1 MKNFNYYAPTQVA
14 FGRNTESQVAE
25 LVKKYGGSKVLIHY
39 GGQSA
44 IRSGLLAKV
53 EQILT
58 EAGIAYVKLGG
69 VKPNPRLSLV
79 RKGIELCKEENVDFL
94 LAVGGG
100 SVIDSCKAISSGRF
114 YQGDVWTLYEHKDH
128 ATQYLPIGC
137 ILTIPAA
144 GSEMSNG
151 SVITN
156 DEVESWLKKDYCV
169 DEFRCKFAIMNPEL
183 TFTLPA
189 WQTACGITDMM
200 MHTMER
206 YFTQGDSLEIT
217 DSIAEGLLR
226 TVMAQALILRDDPK
240 NYDARA
246 EVMWAGSLSHN
257 GLTGCGHSESDF
269 ASHRLEH
276 ELGGMFDVA
285 HGAGL
290 AAIWGSWARYVY
302 KNCLPRFVR
311 FAHNV
316 MGVASDLS
324 DEEAALRGIE
334 LMENF
339 FRSIHM
345 PTSLS
350 ELGVHPT
357 DAQLHELAQKCKIAC
372 GGLLGSAKRLDE
384 ADMFAIYEMANH

>member
-1 MKNFNYYAPTQVA
+1 MENFTLHTPTKIY
-14 FGRNTESQVAE
+14 FGRGRTDETGAIVRGTGAGKV
-25 LVKKYGGSKVLIHY
+25 LVCYGG
-39 GGQSA
+39 GSA
-44 IRSGLLAKV
+44 VRTGLLARI
-53 EQILT
+53 ERSLT
-58 EAGIAYVKLGG
+58 GAGVDYAVLGG
-69 VKPNPRLSLV
+69 VRPNPTAEFSACTARFA
-79 RKGIELCKEENVDFL
+79 RENGCDML

-100 SVIDSCKAISSGRF
+100 SVIDSVKM
-114 YQGDVWTLYEHKDH
+114 
-128 ATQYLPIGC
+128 
-137 ILTIPAA
+137 AA
-144 GSEMSNG
+144 
-151 SVITN
+151 
-156 DEVESWLKKDYCV
+156 YCV
-169 DEFRCKFAIMNPEL
+169 DTGFEPWDITMKRVVPTGRVPVGVVLTIAATGSETSDSAVLTHEGLKRGFSSDLNRPDFAVMDPEL

-189 WQTACGITDMM
+189 YQTACGTVDIM

-226 TVMAQALILRDDPK
+226 TVMAQAVILRDDPK

-290 AAIWGSWARYVY
+290 AAVWGSWARYVY

-311 FAHNV
+311 FARNV
-316 MGVASDLS
+316 MGVEAGLS
-324 DEEAALRGIE
+324 DEETALRGIE
-334 LMENF
+334 NMEDF

-357 DAQLHELAQKCKIAC
+357 EAQLCELARKCKIAV
-372 GGLLGSAKRLDE
+372 GGLLGSARRLDE
-384 ADMFAIYEMANH
+384 SDMLAIYKMANH

>member
-1 MKNFNYYAPTQVA
+1 MSNFEFYTPTHVY
-14 FGRNTESQVAE
+14 FGRDTQRQVGD
-25 LVKKYGGSKVLIHY
+25 LVRAQGCKKVLVHF

-44 IRSGLLAKV
+44 RRSGLLD
-53 EQILT
+53 QI
-58 EAGIAYVKLGG
+58 EASLDAAGVAHVQLGG
-69 VKPNPRLSLV
+69 VGPNPHLSLV
-79 RKGIELCKEENVDFL
+79 YQGIDLCKKEGVDFI

-100 SVIDSCKAISSGRF
+100 SVIDSAKAIG
-114 YQGDVWTLYEHKDH
+114 YGLCMDGDVWDLYDH
-128 ATQYLPIGC
+128 TRRAEGCTPIGVV
-137 ILTIPAA
+137 LTIAA
-144 GSEMSNG
+144 SGSEMSNS
-151 SVITN
+151 SVITKEEGGIKRGYN
-156 DEVESWLKKDYCV
+156 DEIC
-169 DEFRCKFAIMNPEL
+169 RPKFAIMNPEL
-183 TFTLPA
+183 TMTLPDY
-189 WQTACGITDMM
+189 QTACGCTDIL

-226 TVMAQALILRDDPK
+226 TVMAQAVILRDDPK

-257 GLTGCGHSESDF
+257 GLTGCGHRESDF

-290 AAIWGSWARYVY
+290 AAVWGSWARYVY

-311 FAHNV
+311 FARNV
-316 MGVASDLS
+316 MGVEAGLS
-324 DEEAALRGIE
+324 DEETALRGIE
-334 LMENF
+334 NMEDF

-357 DAQLHELAQKCKIAC
+357 EAQLCELARKCKIAV
-372 GGLLGSAKRLDE
+372 GGLLGSARRLDE
-384 ADMFAIYEMANH
+384 SDMLAIYKMANH

>member
-25 LVKKYGGSKVLIHY
+25 LVKKHGGSKVLIHY

-206 YFTQGDSLEIT
+206 YFSKDDDMETT
-217 DSIAEGLLR
+217 DAIAEAILR
-226 TVMAQALILRDDPK
+226 TCMKEGPLALANPTD
-240 NYDARA
+240 YTCRA
-246 EVMWAGSLSHN
+246 NIMWAGTLAHTD
-257 GLTGCGHSESDF
+257 LTGCGTTGDWATHNI
-269 ASHRLEH
+269 EH
-276 ELGGMFDVA
+276 ELSGLFDVS

-290 AAIWGSWARYVY
+290 AAVWGSWARYTR
-302 KNCLPRFVR
+302 NENLPRFAR

-316 MGVASDLS
+316 MGIDTTNMSDMEAS
-324 DEEAALRGIE
+324 ETGIKA
-334 LMENF
+334 MEQF
-339 FRSIHM
+339 FRSIGM
-345 PTSLS
+345 PTDIHTLV
-350 ELGVHPT
+350 GKDIT
-357 DAQLHELAQKCKIAC
+357 DAEIEEMAQKCTNGDTTTI
-372 GGLLGSAKRLDE
+372 GGLKILHAADIVKIYQMAK
-384 ADMFAIYEMANH
+384 